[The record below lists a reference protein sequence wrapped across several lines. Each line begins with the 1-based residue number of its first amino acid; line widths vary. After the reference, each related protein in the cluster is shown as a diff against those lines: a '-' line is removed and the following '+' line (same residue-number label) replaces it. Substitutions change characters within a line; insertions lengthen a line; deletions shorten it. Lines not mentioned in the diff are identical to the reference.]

1 VSKNFTTFS
10 AFLDSL
16 DFQPNPGGKIVK
28 KIDRQKRI
36 ADCGLRKKELRIAD
50 CGLRIA
56 EGFCPRNTRKTRKVP
71 KVLHVPKVPKVLQVP
86 KVPKVGGILRFSS
99 L

>member
-1 VSKNFTTFS
+1 MVPRSRSLEKSRRGENF
-10 AFLDSL
+10 
-16 DFQPNPGGKIVK
+16 G
-28 KIDRQKRI
+28 
-36 ADCGLRKKELRIAD
+36 LRIAD
-50 CGLRIA
+50 LGLRIA
-56 EGFCPRNTRKTRKVP
+56 EGFCPRNIRKVP